1 MTHRDEQSKRTKD
14 AYIICET
21 TGGPTDIY
29 RLRKFCN
36 ILGLLKMGRS
46 KTQTHLLHNLD
57 LDRGS
62 SEARSEVGQV
72 RYVVG

>member
-1 MTHRDEQSKRTKD
+1 MTHRDERSKRTKD

-36 ILGLLKMGRS
+36 ILGLLKMGRR
-46 KTQTHLLHNLD
+46 KTQTYRLNNLN
-57 LDRGS
+57 DRGS
-62 SEARSEVGQV
+62 SEARSEVGKVRLGQV
-72 RYVVG
+72 